1 MVLGEEEEEGEG
13 DTHAQEE
20 GEDAAALFGSHGPK
34 YGGGCDLLY
43 DQFELHSPVAK
54 KHQIVL
60 LQVHTCMHEPTVCM
74 YVYIL
79 SFKVV

>member
-13 DTHAQEE
+13 DTRAQEE

-43 DQFELHSPVAK
+43 NQFELHSPVAK

-60 LQVHTCMHEPTVCM
+60 LQVYTYMYKYPLYVCI
-74 YVYIL
+74 YPH
-79 SFKVV
+79 F